1 MYTIPTL
8 PLQIDL
14 ESKAVLRQLNQANK
28 KLAELK
34 GVALTIPN
42 ESILI
47 NTLILQEA
55 KESSAVENIITTHDE
70 LYKADAELRSFAASA
85 STKEVVMYADALKR
99 GFDLIRKNKIITLGN
114 IKEIQS
120 VLERNK
126 AGFRSVP
133 EHPCRINVKKSYIRR
148 RNIRMIYRDS
158 WTIWSYILMMTR

>member
-47 NTLILQEA
+47 NTA
-55 KESSAVENIITTHDE
+55 
-70 LYKADAELRSFAASA
+70 YFAGG
-85 STKEVVMYADALKR
+85 KR
-99 GFDLIRKNKIITLGN
+99 KL
-114 IKEIQS
+114 
-120 VLERNK
+120 
-126 AGFRSVP
+126 
-133 EHPCRINVKKSYIRR
+133 CRREYYNH
-148 RNIRMIYRDS
+148 
-158 WTIWSYILMMTR
+158 T

>member
-120 VLERNK
+120 VLERIRL
-126 AGFRSVP
+126 GLEVCR